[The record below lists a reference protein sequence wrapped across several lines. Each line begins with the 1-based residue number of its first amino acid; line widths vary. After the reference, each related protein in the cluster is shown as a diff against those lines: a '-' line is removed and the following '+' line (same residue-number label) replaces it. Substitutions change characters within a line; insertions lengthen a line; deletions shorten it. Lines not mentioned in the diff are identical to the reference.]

1 MPRGGAQY
9 RTANLQTDSQR
20 QFLEVAPIDAK
31 PQVSA
36 AAAAA
41 MLNVSERSVATARK
55 VQEYGAPELVAAV
68 DSGITSVSAAA
79 LAFVISTNL
88 HRRHLTESQRA
99 SIAARLANMRQ
110 GGDRR
115 SDQSP
120 NLDFEPAP
128 LAHVTLASAASLLN
142 VSRASVATA
151 RKVQE
156 YGAPELVAAVDSGI
170 TSVSAAA
177 LAFVISTNLHRRHLT
192 ESQRASIAARLANI
206 EFGHN
211 QFTRGSANLPTLLPE
226 TPPPRSVTP
235 SG

>member
-1 MPRGGAQY
+1 MHCGANGSAVFLVSWQSVLSVVKTCSPPVAALPILSPAYPAALISRRHLTESQRASIAARLANMPRGGAQY

-99 SIAARLANMRQ
+99 SIAARLAN
-110 GGDRR
+110 
-115 SDQSP
+115 
-120 NLDFEPAP
+120 
-128 LAHVTLASAASLLN
+128 
-142 VSRASVATA
+142 
-151 RKVQE
+151 
-156 YGAPELVAAVDSGI
+156 
-170 TSVSAAA
+170 
-177 LAFVISTNLHRRHLT
+177 
-192 ESQRASIAARLANI
+192 I